1 MSEVVS
7 NVDDVSENSF
17 LGIISRAL
25 RENWVEAILVP
36 LVFFLGFGFY
46 LWIFFRFQLMPNIDG
61 PYYLIQV
68 QSLLETGTLVYGD
81 PPLTFYLMTLTTL
94 IVGDINI
101 GVKVGVSFFC
111 ALSTIPAYFLMKRI
125 GKSALA
131 GILAMLFVIFSPL
144 YIRMLSDFIK
154 NAIGVCWLLAFI
166 YFLNDLTF
174 TKFNKRSLGLATFF
188 LILTG
193 LTHILAFGVALLFL
207 GLYAVIGLIKTQNRK
222 ALLTSISVLAVAT
235 GLFVIIGSTFF
246 SWYFTDFS
254 KIYSFLNNLT
264 DVQSSSISQ
273 PPITGPGTSFA
284 NNFFASLLVG
294 GWGVIILLLSIGGIL
309 SIYVWKRREKEAML
323 LLAAVTIIGAIICF
337 PLIPDAYLTRF
348 MLMLVIPAAVILSYG
363 LTVLWRQDLLE
374 AKVIAIIL
382 IIICLFFFI
391 SQGFSTAM
399 AIQPTISNV
408 AYQDL
413 IDMQAFIS
421 SDSVIVIPNQ
431 HGISYWIQ
439 YVENTDIISMSTQI
453 SSDLW
458 ESYTHVYGIFI
469 NGQLPSG
476 NYSIIFEGN
485 IFTLVEFDSGSKTI
499 PWAFLCLGP

>member
-81 PPLTFYLMTLTTL
+81 PPLTFYLLTLTTL

-222 ALLTSISVLAVAT
+222 AL
-235 GLFVIIGSTFF
+235 
-246 SWYFTDFS
+246 
-254 KIYSFLNNLT
+254 
-264 DVQSSSISQ
+264 
-273 PPITGPGTSFA
+273 
-284 NNFFASLLVG
+284 
-294 GWGVIILLLSIGGIL
+294 
-309 SIYVWKRREKEAML
+309 
-323 LLAAVTIIGAIICF
+323 
-337 PLIPDAYLTRF
+337 
-348 MLMLVIPAAVILSYG
+348 
-363 LTVLWRQDLLE
+363 
-374 AKVIAIIL
+374 
-382 IIICLFFFI
+382 
-391 SQGFSTAM
+391 
-399 AIQPTISNV
+399 
-408 AYQDL
+408 
-413 IDMQAFIS
+413 
-421 SDSVIVIPNQ
+421 
-431 HGISYWIQ
+431 
-439 YVENTDIISMSTQI
+439 
-453 SSDLW
+453 
-458 ESYTHVYGIFI
+458 
-469 NGQLPSG
+469 
-476 NYSIIFEGN
+476 
-485 IFTLVEFDSGSKTI
+485 
-499 PWAFLCLGP
+499 